1 MKKSIFNFLFIIT
14 ILMGITTPQ
23 NVAAQDYYTAEEQPA
38 QFPGGDETLLKWLSY
53 HIIYPTMAIEQ
64 NFQGEVVVKF
74 VVEKDGSI
82 SNPSIESSVHPLLD
96 EEALRVINLVPP
108 IFNPA
113 KQNGKNVRSWYTIP
127 INFKLYDDKESTS
140 NTEQINNTNS
150 NEYYNDI
157 REVKE
162 VAPIPVPEEKSESI
176 KETDY
181 DYDENIIFTTV
192 ERPAEY
198 PGGVVA
204 LSQFLS
210 ANIQYPDLA
219 AVIGGIEGRVV
230 VQFVVEK
237 DGSISYIKIAR
248 GKHPLLDVEAARV
261 VKSITE
267 PFTPAMQ
274 NGKNVRYWFT
284 LPLNFKLQK

>member
-14 ILMGITTPQ
+14 ILMGISTPQ
-23 NVAAQDYYTAEEQPA
+23 NVAAQDYYTAEEQLA

-64 NFQGEVVVKF
+64 NIEGEVVVKF

-113 KQNGKNVRSWYTIP
+113 KQNGRNVRSWYTIP
-127 INFKLYDDKESTS
+127 INFKLYDNKESTS

-157 REVKE
+157 REVNE

-176 KETDY
+176 KEI

-204 LSQFLS
+204 LLQFIS
-210 ANIQYPDLA
+210 ANIQYPELA
-219 AVIGGIEGRVV
+219 AERDIEGRVV

-237 DGSISYIKIAR
+237 DGYISDIKIAR

-274 NGKNVRYWFT
+274 NGKKVRYWFA
-284 LPLNFKLQK
+284 LPINFKLQK

>member
-14 ILMGITTPQ
+14 ILMGISTPQ

-64 NFQGEVVVKF
+64 NIEGEVVVKF

-82 SNPSIESSVHPLLD
+82 SNSSIESSVHPLLD

-108 IFNPA
+108 IFNSA

-127 INFKLYDDKESTS
+127 INFKLYDNNESTS
-140 NTEQINNTNS
+140 NTEQINSTNS

-162 VAPIPVPEEKSESI
+162 VAPIPVPDVKSESI
-176 KETDY
+176 KEIDY

-204 LSQFLS
+204 LLQFIS
-210 ANIQYPDLA
+210 ANIQYPELA
-219 AVIGGIEGRVV
+219 AERDIEGRVV

-237 DGSISYIKIAR
+237 DGYISDIKIAR

-284 LPLNFKLQK
+284 LPVTFKLQK